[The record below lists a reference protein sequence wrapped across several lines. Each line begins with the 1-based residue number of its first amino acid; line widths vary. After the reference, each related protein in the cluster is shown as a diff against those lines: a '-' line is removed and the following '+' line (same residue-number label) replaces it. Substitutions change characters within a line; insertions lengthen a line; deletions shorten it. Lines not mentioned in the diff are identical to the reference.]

1 MKSLLTVTKKH
12 LIELKGLSDAKVDK
26 MLEAAHK
33 LLPASGFVTAA
44 EFMDLRRDTVHI
56 RTGAESVDAILDG
69 GVQTRCLTEIYGE
82 WRTGKTQLCHTL
94 AVTCQLE
101 LKDGGG
107 FAKVAWI
114 DTEGTFTA
122 KRIVQIADRF
132 NLDPRCVLDN
142 ILVAR
147 TFTSEMMQNAVVA
160 LAAKMAEAPFKLL
173 VVDSVMAHFRV
184 DFVGRGELSERQQK
198 LGQFLAMLN
207 KLADEF
213 NVAVVYTNQ
222 VQADPS
228 GMSFAGADP
237 KKAVGGHVLAH
248 ASHVRCSVR
257 KGRGGNR
264 VLKVVDAPNLKE
276 AEAEFEITDGGIV
289 AADA

>member
-1 MKSLLTVTKKH
+1 VKSLLTVTKKH

-56 RTGAESVDAILDG
+56 RTGADSVDAILDG
-69 GVQTRCLTEIYGE
+69 GVQTRCLTELFGE

-94 AVTCQLE
+94 AVTTQLE

-147 TFTSEMMQNAVVA
+147 TFTSEMMHNAVVA

-248 ASHVRCSVR
+248 ASHVRCAVR

-264 VLKVVDAPNLKE
+264 VLKVVDAPSLKE
-276 AEAEFEITDGGIV
+276 AEAEFEITDGGVV
-289 AADA
+289 AADV